1 MSEPGT
7 VRYSAEDGV
16 ATIVFDRPAARN
28 ALTWQMYEELARIC
42 ETVAADRSLHA
53 VIFRGAGEGAF
64 VAGTDIAQF
73 ERFAGGEDGIAY
85 ERRIDAGIESIE
97 RLPIPSIAAVTGVAA
112 GAGLMIATACDFR
125 FATPDARFGVP
136 IARTVGNCLS
146 MANVARL
153 LAAFGPSLTRRM
165 LLLAETLTAS
175 EAAGC
180 RFAELVPA
188 DEIDGRIRSICR
200 RLGESAPLTVRAS
213 REAIRRLT
221 LHRLPDGDDLIR
233 LVYGSADFKAGVAAF
248 MAKERPEWQGR

>member
-28 ALTWQMYEELARIC
+28 ALTWPMYDELARIC
-42 ETVAADRSLHA
+42 ETVAADNSLHA
-53 VIFRGAGEGAF
+53 VIFRGAEGAF
-64 VAGTDIAQF
+64 VAGTDIGQF
-73 ERFAGGEDGIAY
+73 ESFAGGEDGIAY
-85 ERRIDAGIESIE
+85 ERRIDAAIEAIE
-97 RLPIPSIAAVTGVAA
+97 RLPIPSLAVVTGIAA
-112 GAGLMIATACDFR
+112 GAGLMIATASDFR

-153 LAAFGPSLTRRM
+153 LAAFGPAITRRM
-165 LLLAETLTAS
+165 LLLAETLTAN
-175 EAAGC
+175 EAADC
-180 RFAELVPA
+180 RFAELLPA
-188 DEIDGRIRSICR
+188 DEINARIRSVCR
-200 RLGESAPLTVRAS
+200 RLAESAPLTVRAS

-221 LHRLPDGDDLIR
+221 VGSLPDGDDLIR

-248 MAKERPEWQGR
+248 MAKERPAWQGR

>member
-28 ALTWQMYEELARIC
+28 ALTWPMYDELARIC
-42 ETVAADRSLHA
+42 ETVAADNSLHA
-53 VIFRGAGEGAF
+53 VIFRGAEGAF
-64 VAGTDIAQF
+64 VAGTDIGQF
-73 ERFAGGEDGIAY
+73 ESFTGGDDGIAY
-85 ERRIDAGIESIE
+85 ERRIDAAIEAIE
-97 RLPIPSIAAVTGVAA
+97 RLPIPSLAVVTGIAA
-112 GAGLMIATACDFR
+112 GAGLMIATASDFR

-153 LAAFGPSLTRRM
+153 LA
-165 LLLAETLTAS
+165 ETLTAN
-175 EAAGC
+175 EAADC
-180 RFAELVPA
+180 RFAELLPA
-188 DEIDGRIRSICR
+188 DEINARIRSVCR
-200 RLGESAPLTVRAS
+200 RLAESAPLTVRAS

-221 LHRLPDGDDLIR
+221 VGSLPDGDDLIR

-248 MAKERPEWQGR
+248 MAKERPAWQGR